1 MNTRNTEIKSPGDRL
16 FFVGTPGRSYRE
28 LNISKHY
35 SA

>member
-1 MNTRNTEIKSPGDRL
+1 MNTRNTEIKYPGERR
-16 FFVGTPGRSYRE
+16 FFVGSPGRSYRE